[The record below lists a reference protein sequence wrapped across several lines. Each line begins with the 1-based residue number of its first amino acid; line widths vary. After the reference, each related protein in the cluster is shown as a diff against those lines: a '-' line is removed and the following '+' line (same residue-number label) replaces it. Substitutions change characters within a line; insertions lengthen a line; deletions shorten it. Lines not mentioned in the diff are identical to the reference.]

1 MKILILGA
9 GRVGSSL
16 AEMLVNDK
24 SDVTVVDTHTEA
36 LDKLQERFDLR
47 TVAGT
52 ATSIEVLRDAGID
65 DVDMIVAVTADD
77 EVNLVACKIAHKVF
91 NVPQRIART
100 RSTQWLHNSDL
111 LSEDGFA
118 VDKIIS
124 PETSVTD
131 TIKRLIQIPEALQRC
146 FQKLLVDVFDYV

>member
-9 GRVGSSL
+9 GKVGSSL
-16 AEMLVNDK
+16 AEMLVSDDK

-36 LDKLQERFDLR
+36 LDNLQERFDLR

-52 ATSIEVLRDAGID
+52 AIIEVLKDTGIE
-65 DVDMIVAVTADD
+65 DVDMMVAVTADD
-77 EVNLVACKIAHKVF
+77 EVNLVACKIAFKVF

-100 RSTQWLHNSDL
+100 RSTQWLNNIEL

-118 VDKIIS
+118 VDK
-124 PETSVTD
+124 
-131 TIKRLIQIPEALQRC
+131 
-146 FQKLLVDVFDYV
+146 LLARNLCN